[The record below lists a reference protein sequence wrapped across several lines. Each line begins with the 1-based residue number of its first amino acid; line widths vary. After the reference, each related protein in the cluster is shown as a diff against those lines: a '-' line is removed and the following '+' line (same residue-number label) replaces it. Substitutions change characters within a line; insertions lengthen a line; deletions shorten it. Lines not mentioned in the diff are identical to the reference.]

1 LRPDIR
7 ARIRAP
13 VIGGGHLNHLVTKA
27 LIVSVVATALVGF
40 VTAFA
45 SAAGKPNNPQI
56 TFTDPASEAALL
68 TTGSVGFTYNR
79 STKQTK
85 TLTCTTSGPNGYS
98 SSGCTTPTDV
108 PDTGDSI
115 ASSLPYVGL
124 AQGTYTFRVTLTLT
138 DRETTSATVH
148 FRIPLFTEVTPTAHT
163 FTYNSEF
170 LPATSTGNV
179 TAPMQPA
186 GGIVIPPNPLPPGPN
201 SASGCN
207 ASDFGSSMVG
217 KIALIQRGTCTF
229 ATKVQN
235 AYAAGAV
242 GVVIFNEGQPG
253 RTDVIGI
260 SLGAI
265 TPSIPVAFTSFAVGQ
280 TLYNEFQAGTPPTLH
295 LDYS

>member
-1 LRPDIR
+1 MTHLRKLLL
-7 ARIRAP
+7 A
-13 VIGGGHLNHLVTKA
+13 T
-27 LIVSVVATALVGF
+27 VAAAVLVGF
-40 VTAFA
+40 VATFA
-45 SAAGKPNNPQI
+45 SAAGKPPSTPNKPVI
-56 TFTDPASEAALL
+56 TFTDPASEGALL

-124 AQGTYTFRVTLTLT
+124 AQGTYTFTVTLTLT
-138 DRETTSATVH
+138 DKGTATATVH
-148 FRIPLFTEVTPTAHT
+148 FRIPLFTELTPTAHT

-170 LPATSTGNV
+170 LPATSTGNA

-207 ASDFGSSMVG
+207 ASDFGASMAG

-253 RTDVIGI
+253 RTDAIGI
-260 SLGAI
+260 SVGGIA
-265 TPSIPVAFTSFAVGQ
+265 PIPVAFTSFAVGQ
-280 TLYNEFQAGTPPTLH
+280 SLYNEFQAGTPPTLH

>member
-1 LRPDIR
+1 MTYLRKLLL
-7 ARIRAP
+7 A
-13 VIGGGHLNHLVTKA
+13 T
-27 LIVSVVATALVGF
+27 VAAAVLVGF
-40 VTAFA
+40 VATFA
-45 SAAGKPNNPQI
+45 SAAAKPPNKPVI
-56 TFTDPASEAALL
+56 TFTDPASEGALL

-124 AQGTYTFRVTLTLT
+124 AQGTYTFTVTLTLT
-138 DRETTSATVH
+138 DKGTATATVH

-170 LPATSTGNV
+170 LPATSTGNA
-179 TAPMQPA
+179 TALMQPA
-186 GGIVIPPNPLPPGPN
+186 GGIVLPPTPAPS

-207 ASDFGSSMVG
+207 ASDFGSMAG

-229 ATKVQN
+229 AAKVQN

-253 RTDVIGI
+253 RTDAIGI
-260 SLGAI
+260 NVGGIA
-265 TPSIPVAFTSFAVGQ
+265 PIPVAFTSFAVGQ
-280 TLYNEFQAGTPPTLH
+280 SLYNEFQAGTPPTLH

>member
-1 LRPDIR
+1 MTHLRKLLL
-7 ARIRAP
+7 A
-13 VIGGGHLNHLVTKA
+13 T
-27 LIVSVVATALVGF
+27 VAAAVLVGF
-40 VTAFA
+40 VATFA
-45 SAAGKPNNPQI
+45 SAAAKPNNPQFA
-56 TFTDPASEAALL
+56 FTDPASEGALL

-85 TLTCTTSGPNGYS
+85 TLSCTTSGPNGYS

-108 PDTGDSI
+108 PETGDSI

-124 AQGTYTFRVTLTLT
+124 AQGTYTFTVTLTLT
-138 DRETTSATVH
+138 DKGTATATVH

-179 TAPMQPA
+179 TALIQPA

-207 ASDFGSSMVG
+207 ASDFGASMAG

-253 RTDVIGI
+253 RTDAIGI
-260 SLGAI
+260 NVGGIA
-265 TPSIPVAFTSFAVGQ
+265 PIPVAFTSFAVGQ
-280 TLYNEFQAGTPPTLH
+280 SLYNEFHAGTPPTLH